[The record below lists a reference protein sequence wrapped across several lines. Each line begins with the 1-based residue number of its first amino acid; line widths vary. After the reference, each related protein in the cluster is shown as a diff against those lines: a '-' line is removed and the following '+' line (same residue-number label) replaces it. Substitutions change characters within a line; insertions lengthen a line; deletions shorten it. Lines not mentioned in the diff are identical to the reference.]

1 VSYMSDLG
9 GGRKMRVEAAVTRSR
24 EKRRR
29 SSQFRP
35 DFGELRAQDQT
46 IGTRGGWGS
55 GLRC

>member
-1 VSYMSDLG
+1 MSDLG
-9 GGRKMRVEAAVTRSR
+9 GGRKMRVEAAVTKSR

-29 SSQFRP
+29 SGRFRP
-35 DFGELRAQDQT
+35 DFGELWAQDQT